1 MNRHI
6 KFKVIAS
13 WVLIT
18 TLTAS
23 GAARAETIFLTCP
36 GLYPTST
43 ITVDLTNNTVN
54 NYAAKIDATSIDW
67 REGPVPANEGMTM
80 TRVRHIDRTAG
91 TVTGYTSFDK
101 EGNVHGSGAT
111 STVACTAG
119 SAPPTKF

>member
-1 MNRHI
+1 MNRYI
-6 KFKVIAS
+6 KFKVIAFC
-13 WVLIT
+13 VLVT
-18 TLTAS
+18 SLAAS
-23 GAARAETIFLTCP
+23 GAARAETIFLTCT

-54 NYAAKIDATSIDW
+54 NYPAKIDATSIDW

-101 EGNVHGSGAT
+101 EGNSQGASAT
-111 STVACTAG
+111 LTVACSAD